1 MVDGVGVE
9 ETLTVVPTDP
19 AVDEAGATT
28 TGVVVLAYTGALVGT
43 AQVLQYTTLEVVTG
57 LTRVQ
62 GHAAVKVW

>member
-43 AQVLQYTTLEVVTG
+43 ATTLEVVTG